1 MTRPALAASIAHYQQ
16 LAQAQLPTA
25 IWQHLQQ
32 GRDNLTGRANRQ
44 AFDNTLLMPRPL
56 QDMRQA
62 HTGINL
68 WGESLAHPIILAP
81 IAYQRLYHA
90 EGEIASA
97 MAAHSQDGQIILSSL
112 ASQHFANIN
121 RAAQQ
126 QTWLQLY
133 WQGDRAK
140 TLALLQRGLDSG
152 CKAVFFTVDAP
163 VKPALNALDRP
174 DVLAVN
180 IETPTQNMTIQ
191 APTSTVFNTWMSQAP
206 TWEDVAWLRE
216 QVSVPLVIKGILH
229 PDDAQQ
235 AVALG
240 CDGVVVSNHGGRVLN
255 GSPAALTMLPQMIA
269 ATANKI
275 PILLDS
281 GIDSGFDVY
290 RALSLGASAVLV
302 GRPYIW
308 GLSVAGAYGV
318 AHVLRLMRDELEMAI
333 ALCGAPQS

>member
-1 MTRPALAASIAHYQQ
+1 
-16 LAQAQLPTA
+16 
-25 IWQHLQQ
+25 
-32 GRDNLTGRANRQ
+32 
-44 AFDNTLLMPRPL
+44 
-56 QDMRQA
+56 
-62 HTGINL
+62 
-68 WGESLAHPIILAP
+68 
-81 IAYQRLYHA
+81 
-90 EGEIASA
+90 
-97 MAAHSQDGQIILSSL
+97 
-112 ASQHFANIN
+112 
-121 RAAQQ
+121 
-126 QTWLQLY
+126 
-133 WQGDRAK
+133 
-140 TLALLQRGLDSG
+140 
-152 CKAVFFTVDAP
+152 
-163 VKPALNALDRP
+163 
-174 DVLAVN
+174 
-180 IETPTQNMTIQ
+180 
-191 APTSTVFNTWMSQAP
+191 
-206 TWEDVAWLRE
+206 LRE

-235 AVALG
+235 AVTLG

-318 AHVLRLMRDELEMAI
+318 AHVLRLMRDELEIAI